1 MACQVSK
8 KRNANAEGNRPSR
21 SENTHEEE
29 GDTES
34 EEGGAESEEGDVESE
49 EGDAESEE
57 GDTKSEEGYA
67 KKRDAEKGDAEKGDA
82 EKGDAEKGDTN
93 VSKRKD
99 VPQSTA
105 EVSLDTKVRHIDDKL
120 MTTLDLNTLGKTKEI
135 CPIRDTSGN
144 IIWVMMEELLL
155 KKIDLIN
162 SLAAAEGD
170 SDESV
175 DSKAMGFAHY
185 KHGDLQ

>member
-67 KKRDAEKGDAEKGDA
+67 KKRDAEKGDA